1 LAYRRWFLTSTPP
14 PLTKDDLQR
23 LDQAGILDP
32 PMRCP
37 HQLQSPKDLGLKVR
51 LNRNRNRNRN
61 HSPKPVQGTKRR
73 LNQQGAVP
81 AANG

>member
-1 LAYRRWFLTSTPP
+1 MLAYRRWFLTSTHP
-14 PLTKDDLQR
+14 PLTKGDLQR

-32 PMRCP
+32 PMRRP

-51 LNRNRNRNRN
+51 LNRN
-61 HSPKPVQGTKRR
+61 HSPSLKRVLGTKRR
-73 LNQQGAVP
+73 LNQQVAVQ